1 MLLRYMHYAQNM
13 AMQLKK
19 AMSKT
24 CYKLTHRSTTVTYYT
39 VSHKK
44 VDPKTNNYNS
54 IKRVSFV

>member
-1 MLLRYMHYAQNM
+1 MHYAQNM

-39 VSHKK
+39 VPHKK

-54 IKRVSFV
+54 IKTCHFFVKF